1 MSGSVVYLGTVCL
14 NGVMNVDE
22 DEEDGDQQRHAAR
35 DDLGVHQEAG
45 HQDVTLVHVHLH
57 SADLIQLTTTNRP
70 EGR

>member
-1 MSGSVVYLGTVCL
+1 MSGVYTVYLGTVGL

-45 HQDVTLVHVHLH
+45 HDTMMLF
-57 SADLIQLTTTNRP
+57 
-70 EGR
+70 

>member
-1 MSGSVVYLGTVCL
+1 MCCVAGVYLGTVGL

-45 HQDVTLVHVHLH
+45 HDTMLLYW
-57 SADLIQLTTTNRP
+57 SIYIRAANDP
-70 EGR
+70 